1 MGGRVS
7 SPTFVG
13 RLEELHVLEAARV
26 RAANREPAVVLLG
39 GEAGVG
45 KTRLV
50 AELAERCA
58 AEGTR
63 VLAGGC
69 VPVGDGTLPYGP
81 IIEALRAL
89 VADLGAGAVRELIGS
104 PWPQLARL
112 LPALGE
118 PQATGSPNQ
127 TTQAPLFEGVLGLLG
142 RLGDQA
148 PVLLVVEDVHWADR
162 STRELS
168 TFLVR
173 NLRRERIMV
182 IVTYRSDQP
191 GSEPLGTYLVE
202 LDRGGPVERID
213 LPRFQRNEVIAQLT
227 GILDAAPAAD
237 LVDAIFV
244 RSEGNPFFTE
254 ELLAAV
260 RAGSGEL
267 PATLRDLLRG
277 RVEALPEPAQHMLR
291 VAAVAGRRVPHRLL
305 AAVAALDYQEQTEAL
320 RTAVAYRLLVTRP
333 GQDSYE
339 FHHGLLQEVVYADLL
354 PSERAGLHA
363 AYARALTDRS
373 ELAAGPSAVAA
384 AELAAH
390 WQAAGELADALPATI
405 QAGLAAERVHAFP
418 EAHQHYERALALWD
432 QVPSPA
438 ERCGLDRGGLQ
449 LRAGVAAGQ
458 AGRIERSRVLF
469 ADALSQ
475 VDRATDPMWAALLL
489 MALGR
494 RHWEG
499 GDEAAGLT
507 ALEEAAGLLPVEP
520 SPERARVLGAYAQML
535 RLVGRIREAA
545 EQSEEAL
552 AVARLVGARAEEAH
566 ALDLLGCCLADMG
579 EVATG
584 IASLVEARRIAEEV
598 VYPQGIVRACL
609 NLGSLLGRLGRL
621 EESWDVTHRGYAAA
635 RRFGIQRALG
645 SFLAANMAMHLI
657 DTGHWEEADHLLNEG
672 LQEEA
677 AAGFRLHR
685 AKGQLETARGNF
697 AAAREHLELAR
708 HASPSAAE
716 RIGPLLAL
724 AELAIWQG
732 RHDDARASLAQAGRW
747 FDTLKANSGRDNG
760 LPWWEIVICY
770 AHGLRLEADCAEL
783 ARAHRSAAAVD
794 LARRRAEPLIAGVR
808 EMTDERE
815 HVTYAPY
822 GLVPHYA
829 AVSEAEFS
837 RLEGRSDPELWRAAA
852 MLWERLPLPYQAA
865 YARFREAEAL
875 LTRHGPRS
883 RIEQA
888 IRAADQTADR
898 LGAAPLRREIALLA
912 RRGRLQL
919 AEPTDST
926 PQSTVTPTPAAS
938 LGLTR
943 RELQVLRL
951 LADGRSNRQIGQEL
965 FITEKTASLH
975 VSRILARLGVASRGE
990 AAAVAH
996 RLNLFQNGP

>member
-1 MGGRVS
+1 MGGRAS

-13 RLEELHVLEAARV
+13 RLEELQVLEAARV
-26 RAANREPAVVLLG
+26 RAGNSEPAVVLLG

-50 AELAERCA
+50 AELASRCGS
-58 AEGTR
+58 EGSR

-69 VPVGDGTLPYGP
+69 VPVGDGTLPYAP
-81 IIEALRAL
+81 IVEALRTL
-89 VADLGAGAVRELIGS
+89 VADLGAGVVRELVGS
-104 PWPQLARL
+104 PWPELARL

-118 PQATGSPNQ
+118 AQAAGSANPI
-127 TTQAPLFEGVLGLLG
+127 TQAPLFEGVLALLG
-142 RLGDQA
+142 RLGEQT
-148 PVLLVVEDVHWADR
+148 PVLLVVEDLHWADR
-162 STRELS
+162 STRELLA
-168 TFLVR
+168 FLVR
-173 NLRRERIMV
+173 NLRRERVMV
-182 IVTYRSDQP
+182 IVTYRSDEP
-191 GSEPLGTYLVE
+191 GPEPLGTYLAE
-202 LDRGGPVERID
+202 LDRGGPVERMD
-213 LPRFQRNEVIAQLT
+213 LSRFQRSEVMTQLT
-227 GILDAAPAAD
+227 GILDAAPAVG

-277 RVEALPEPAQHMLR
+277 RVEALPEPAQQMLR
-291 VAAVAGRRVPHRLL
+291 VAAVAGRCVPYRLL
-305 AAVAALDYQEQTEAL
+305 AAVAALGEQEQTEAL

-333 GQDSYE
+333 GEDSYE
-339 FHHGLLQEVVYADLL
+339 FRHGLLQEVVYADLL
-354 PSERAGLHA
+354 PDERAGLHA
-363 AYARALTDRS
+363 AYARVLADRS
-373 ELAAGPSAVAA
+373 ELAAGPPAVAA

-405 QAGLAAERVHAFP
+405 QAGLAAEHIYAFP
-418 EAHQHYERALALWD
+418 EAHRHYERALELWD
-432 QVPSPA
+432 RVPGPA
-438 ERCGLDRGGLQ
+438 ERCRLDRGGLQ

-458 AGRIERSRVLF
+458 AGSIERSRVLF
-469 ADALSQ
+469 ADALSH

-494 RHWEG
+494 RHWEA
-499 GDEAAGLT
+499 GDESAGLT
-507 ALEEAAGLLPVEP
+507 ALEEATGLLPVEP
-520 SPERARVLGAYAQML
+520 SPDRARVLGAHAQML
-535 RLVGRIREAA
+535 RLAGRIREAA
-545 EQSEEAL
+545 GQSEEAL
-552 AVARLVGARAEEAH
+552 VVARQVGARAEEAH
-566 ALDLLGCCLADMG
+566 ALDVLGSCLADMG
-579 EVATG
+579 DIATG
-584 IASLVEARRIAEEV
+584 ITRLREARRIAEEV
-598 VYPQGIVRACL
+598 GYPQGIVRACL

-621 EESWDVTHRGYAAA
+621 DESWDVTRQGYAAA
-635 RRFGIQRALG
+635 RHFGIQRALG
-645 SFLAANMAMHLI
+645 SFLAANMAMHLVA
-657 DTGHWEEADHLLNEG
+657 TGHWEEADHLLDEVPP
-672 LQEEA
+672 EEA
-677 AAGFRLHR
+677 SAGFRLHG

-708 HASPSAAE
+708 QASPSAAE

-732 RHDDARASLAQAGRW
+732 RHDEARMSLAEAGEW
-747 FDTLKANSGRDNG
+747 FDILKANSDRDDS

-783 ARAHRSAAAVD
+783 ARAHRSAAGVD
-794 LARRRAEPLIAGVR
+794 VARRRAERLIARVR
-808 EMTDERE
+808 EMTDERG
-815 HVTYAPY
+815 HVTSTPY
-822 GLVPHYA
+822 GLVPPYA
-829 AVSEAEFS
+829 AVGEAEFS
-837 RLEGRSDPELWRAAA
+837 RLEGRSDPELWRTAAT
-852 MLWERLPLPYQAA
+852 LWGRLPFPYQAA

-875 LTRHGPRS
+875 LTRRGPRP
-883 RIEQA
+883 RIEQV
-888 IRAADQTADR
+888 IRAAHQTAGR
-898 LGAAPLRREIALLA
+898 LGAAPLRREIELLA

-943 RELQVLRL
+943 RELEVLRL

-975 VSRILARLGVASRGE
+975 VSRILAKLGVASRGE

-996 RLNLFQNGP
+996 RLNLLQNGT